1 VKHTVFFPRLDGLG
15 MALVR
20 RSLERL
26 EHACAEGHRCLH
38 EAGGA
43 HPAFRDVLEPMGE
56 MHRTAS
62 LGLRRLM
69 TEIGTPI
76 VPVPPIDPLI
86 CFRCPDLLDAARQHD
101 GAGLLAE
108 CELGER
114 ALSRVYHETLD
125 APIPPHLAA
134 EIEAQLLMVDQALI
148 QLRTLRELRET
159 MPRSA

>member
-1 VKHTVFFPRLDGLG
+1 MKHTVFFPRLDGLG
-15 MALVR
+15 MALIR

-26 EHACAEGHRCLH
+26 EHACAQGHRCLH
-38 EAGGA
+38 EAGDA

-56 MHRTAS
+56 MHRSAS

-69 TEIGTPI
+69 TELGHNI
-76 VPVPPIDPLI
+76 VPAPPIDPPI
-86 CFRCPDLLDAARQHD
+86 CFRGPDLLAAAREHD
-101 GAGLLAE
+101 VVRLLAE

-134 EIEAQLLMVDQALI
+134 EIEAQLIMVDQALV
-148 QLRTLRELRET
+148 QLRTLRELRES

>member
-1 VKHTVFFPRLDGLG
+1 MKHTVYFPRLDGLG

-43 HPAFRDVLEPMGE
+43 HPAFRSMLEPMGE

-69 TEIGTPI
+69 TELGHNV
-76 VPVPPIDPLI
+76 VPVPPIDPPL

-101 GAGLLAE
+101 VVRLLAE

-114 ALSRVYHETLD
+114 ALSRVYQETLD
-125 APIPPHLAA
+125 APVPPHLAA
-134 EIEAQLLMVDQALI
+134 EIEAQLLRVDQTLV
-148 QLRTLRELRET
+148 QLRTLRESRET